1 MCFVENVT
9 TRSPCINMRQ
19 MKIAV
24 AVGVLVLQ
32 QAIRRH
38 QSQSLEQVRG
48 LTSVR
53 LEDSPPHPPPK
64 RNKEPPDVSIE
75 LPRS

>member
-1 MCFVENVT
+1 
-9 TRSPCINMRQ
+9 

-53 LEDSPPHPPPK
+53 LEDSPTPK
-64 RNKEPPDVSIE
+64 IKNKELPDVSVSSLGHDFQHFFIYG
-75 LPRS
+75 L